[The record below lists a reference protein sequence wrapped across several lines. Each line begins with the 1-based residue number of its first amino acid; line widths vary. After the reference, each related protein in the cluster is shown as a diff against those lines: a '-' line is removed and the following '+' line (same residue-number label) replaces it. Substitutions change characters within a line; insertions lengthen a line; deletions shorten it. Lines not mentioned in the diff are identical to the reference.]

1 MDHEETATVLYL
13 IRRKYWQTARLR
25 CEAALRRARPV
36 DAPVLGFWRAVASIL
51 LGKFNEAVREL
62 TPLVSDPA
70 LAVAGPAALI
80 HAHSRCTPLN
90 RDAISDL
97 EATLAL
103 AEGSSSL
110 TETAYFMHIVFLGI
124 VNVATDETD
133 KWLSTAR
140 ARFPGGA
147 SAATLITLAEGW
159 LQLFHSSPPL
169 IDNPN
174 GDDDSAP
181 SDSWS
186 NAGSSGSPRGMR
198 ASGSKAF
205 TGASQDSVATQNS
218 SGDALGASGAQWLRS
233 PPASTAT
240 MADGTDESPFDEV
253 VAIDPKNP
261 GALIGRI
268 LATKEIRRQPDQA
281 RVHASAL
288 VAARPRCVPA
298 LIEGM
303 HCALATGAWDAVTD
317 ACHRILTLAG
327 ASPSGTGGSAQS
339 PIPTVDALVVL
350 ALADLLRDGQADR
363 GAQRLTQLLAVLRRE
378 EGENAALIASVV
390 HLLTR
395 IPLPGTPAAAAMSG
409 TSTTVV
415 RGGRGTTVLDD
426 LATLAERMTTLAP
439 TNVAYLC
446 EYARVL
452 LLQGKPK
459 AALDQFQRATAANS
473 HHVPALEGAL
483 EAELAV
489 LQIDDSA
496 GNAGARDREA
506 NLVRDLELLEVVQP
520 VSSSAGRSPLAAYLA
535 AAIQWRR
542 HRDAAVRFAHL
553 RDCVQRAFDAAA
565 AAAGAGL
572 QYLAALNVPLLVQVA
587 RDLVDVCPSRP
598 LADEADDGAGAASGP
613 DDVAAMG
620 GHVPAA
626 ALLELGEF
634 IAQVYP
640 GSPETGTL
648 LALAQFLDGQVESAK
663 ATIRGVMDR
672 CPQHAPAAFLMA
684 ELAAHPGAWPDIA
697 GLRETSLLTELPSSL
712 VMGVTSLTGKS
723 ARPRWDP
730 AKGSADALAALDAAL
745 AVNLDV
751 RKYDQFHLLR
761 ARALRIRGDLD
772 GAREALAPVS
782 SGTRPKLTAP
792 RDQFMYWVETLLT
805 TTNAKE
811 LDNFMVQARRDVSFY
826 PTLQGELMLLEAH
839 LLLAGEK
846 RGATHVDRALTLFR
860 DAAST
865 EPALTVISTRAQ
877 AHVHRIVRH
886 DHRAAIRVCAALVDL
901 QPGSLP
907 AQLALAD
914 AYLAR
919 GDVDRAIDAL
929 TTALCYLP
937 GGNPDSDTASSS
949 APAREAMAAQLTRK
963 VAAVLVRNHEYA
975 RALEYL
981 QDSVDAALA
990 AGTRA
995 ADAILDQVVALAA
1008 LHLKLGHLDQAEAT
1022 AVAHLERV
1030 KADAPSAAQATAAD
1044 LPLLEVL
1051 AQVSRQTRNAARA
1064 MDMLRRARTAA
1075 ARQPAVQAAV
1085 CLQMAEIV
1093 REGGAAPG
1101 AGTSAQVEALL
1112 VQARELQ
1119 PANTTVLLA
1128 LAQHYVQAVA
1138 PAADGKADALAKAH
1152 ALCAE
1157 LLKVDANHGE
1167 GGRLMAQVLIQRRQ
1181 FDQAVGFQKQILSQM
1196 RQKTGGG
1203 KRADRDRYAVLAQ
1216 TIDLLHRLGRIDEAR
1231 VELDLPEK
1239 EKEAKPTSTVSSTVP
1254 SGPQGGARRSEGYH
1268 FCLGLY
1274 HKNKNNIKDAV
1285 REFKKCRGD
1294 AYWRERS
1301 ANQVL
1306 ELMVFPDVTALGSQV
1321 DPAVVTAAVR
1331 VLEELPATSPERKVW
1346 EAYTYFGSRKRADI
1360 EHGLDVLTN
1369 SNLPDDLPAV
1379 QLARGIGQLLMSQ
1392 PGKSKPYLKKLA
1404 AREWVLEDALHLET
1418 AWLVLAQIYLD
1429 AAKPDAAEALV
1440 KSTLDFYP
1448 GDGGRG
1454 AWCAWALRAA
1464 IADRQTQPATALAH
1478 LRRAWLAEGRSRAA
1492 LGAHLAVLAVRA
1504 GRPTEAIRVARRVLD
1519 LVGAGA
1525 VEVGDDPAIAVPLLV
1540 AEGGKAPSTA
1550 AADASGAPMLVH
1562 MHRDVL
1568 VRARGMLRP

>member
-25 CEAALRRARPV
+25 CEVALRRARPV

-62 TPLVSDPA
+62 TPLVSDPS
-70 LAVAGPAALI
+70 LAAAGPAALI

-90 RDAISDL
+90 HDAISDL
-97 EATLAL
+97 EAALAL

-124 VNVATDETD
+124 VNAANDETD

-140 ARFPGGA
+140 SRFPGGA
-147 SAATLITLAEGW
+147 PAASLITLAEGW
-159 LQLFHSSPPL
+159 LQLFRSSPPL

-181 SDSWS
+181 TDSWS

-198 ASGSKAF
+198 AGGSKAF
-205 TGASQDSVATQNS
+205 TGTSQDSVATQNS
-218 SGDALGASGAQWLRS
+218 SADALGTSGAQWLRS

-240 MADGTDESPFDEV
+240 MTDSTDESPFDEV
-253 VAIDPKNP
+253 VATDPKNP
-261 GALIGRI
+261 GALIGQI

-281 RVHASAL
+281 RTYALAL

-327 ASPSGTGGSAQS
+327 ASPSGAGGSAQS

-350 ALADLLRDGQADR
+350 ALVDLLRDGQADR
-363 GAQRLTQLLAVLRRE
+363 GAQRLTQLLAVLRRD

-395 IPLPGTPAAAAMSG
+395 IPLPGTPAASAMSG
-409 TSTTVV
+409 TPATVV
-415 RGGRGTTVLDD
+415 RGGRGTTILDD
-426 LATLAERMTTLAP
+426 LAMLAERMTSLAP

-446 EYARVL
+446 EYSRVL

-459 AALDQFQRATAANS
+459 AALDLFQQATAANS

-489 LQIDDSA
+489 LQLDEAA

-520 VSSSAGRSPLAAYLA
+520 VSSSSGRSPLAAYLA

-598 LADEADDGAGAASGP
+598 LADDADDGAGAASGP

-648 LALAQFLDGQVESAK
+648 LALAQFLAGQVESAK
-663 ATIRGVMDR
+663 TSIRGVMDR
-672 CPQHAPAAFLMA
+672 FPQHAPAAFLMA
-684 ELAAHPGAWPDIA
+684 ELAAHPGAWPDVA
-697 GLRETSLLTELPSSL
+697 GLRETALLTELPSSL
-712 VMGVTSLTGKS
+712 VMGVTSLTGKT

-751 RKYDQFHLLR
+751 RKCDQFHMLR

-772 GAREALAPVS
+772 GAREALAPVAN
-782 SGTRPKLTAP
+782 GTRPKLTAP
-792 RDQFMYWVETLLT
+792 RDQFMYWIETLLT

-811 LDNFMVQARRDVSFY
+811 LESLMVQARRDVSFY

-846 RGATHVDRALTLFR
+846 RVATQVDRALTLFR

-865 EPALTVISTRAQ
+865 EPALTWISTRAQ
-877 AHVHRIVRH
+877 AHVHRTVRH

-919 GDVDRAIDAL
+919 GDVDRAVDAL

-949 APAREAMAAQLTRK
+949 APAREAMAAHLTRK

-995 ADAILDQVVALAA
+995 TDAILDQVVALAA
-1008 LHLKLGHLDQAEAT
+1008 LHLKLGHLDQAEST
-1022 AVAHLERV
+1022 AVAHLERI
-1030 KADAPSAAQATAAD
+1030 KANAPSAAQATAAD

-1051 AQVSRQTRNAARA
+1051 AQVYRQGGNANKA
-1064 MDMLRRARTAA
+1064 MDMLRRARAAA

-1093 REGGAAPG
+1093 RQGGAAPG
-1101 AGTSAQVEALL
+1101 ADAGAQVEALL

-1119 PANTTVLLA
+1119 PASTIVLLA
-1128 LAQHYVQAVA
+1128 LAQHYVQAVS

-1152 ALCAE
+1152 ALCTE

-1167 GGRLMAQVLIQRRQ
+1167 GARLMAQVLIQRRQ
-1181 FDQAVGFQKQILSQM
+1181 FDQAIGFQKQILAQM

-1203 KRADRDRYAVLAQ
+1203 KSADRDRYAVLAQ

-1231 VELDLPEK
+1231 VELELPEK
-1239 EKEAKPTSTVSSTVP
+1239 QEVKPTLTVSPTATM
-1254 SGPQGGARRSEGYH
+1254 GPREGVRRSEGYH

-1274 HKNKNNIKDAV
+1274 HKNKNSIKDAV

-1294 AYWRERS
+1294 AYWRARS

-1306 ELMVFPDVTALGSQV
+1306 ELMVFPDVTALASQV
-1321 DPAVVTAAVR
+1321 DPAVVTAAIR
-1331 VLEELPATSPERKVW
+1331 VLEELPTTSPERKVW

-1392 PGKSKPYLKKLA
+1392 PGKAKPYLKKLA

-1440 KSTLDFYP
+1440 KSTLDIYP

-1492 LGAHLAVLAVRA
+1492 LGAHLAILAVRA

-1540 AEGGKAPSTA
+1540 AEGGKTPPATA
-1550 AADASGAPMLVH
+1550 TDAGGAPMLVH

>member
-13 IRRKYWQTARLR
+13 IHRKYWQTARLR
-25 CEAALRRARPV
+25 CEVALRRARPI

-70 LAVAGPAALI
+70 LSAAGPAALI

-110 TETAYFMHIVFLGI
+110 TETAYFIHIVFLGI
-124 VNVATDETD
+124 VDAATDETD

-140 ARFPGGA
+140 SRFPGGA

-159 LQLFHSSPPL
+159 LQLFRSSPPL

-186 NAGSSGSPRGMR
+186 NVGSSGSPRGMQV
-198 ASGSKAF
+198 SGSKAF

-218 SGDALGASGAQWLRS
+218 SADAFGASGAQWLRS

-240 MADGTDESPFDEV
+240 MADSPDDSPFDEV
-253 VAIDPKNP
+253 VAVDPKNP

-268 LATKEIRRQPDQA
+268 LTNKEIRRQPDQA
-281 RVHASAL
+281 RAHASAL

-327 ASPSGTGGSAQS
+327 ASPSGTGGAVQS
-339 PIPTVDALVVL
+339 PIPTVDALAVL
-350 ALADLLRDGQADR
+350 ALVDLLRDGQADR

-459 AALDQFQRATAANS
+459 AALDQFQRATAASS

-489 LQIDDSA
+489 LQLDEAA

-520 VSSSAGRSPLAAYLA
+520 VSSSSGRSPLAAYLA

-572 QYLAALNVPLLVQVA
+572 QYLAALNVPLLLQVA

-613 DDVAAMG
+613 DDVVAMG

-648 LALAQFLDGQVESAK
+648 LALAQFLGGQVESAK
-663 ATIRGVMDR
+663 TTIRGVMDR
-672 CPQHAPAAFLMA
+672 FPQHAPAAFLMA

-697 GLRETSLLTELPSSL
+697 GLRETALLTELPPSL
-712 VMGVTSLTGKS
+712 VMGVTSLTGKT
-723 ARPRWDP
+723 ARPRWDS

-751 RKYDQFHLLR
+751 RKCDQFHLLR
-761 ARALRIRGDLD
+761 VRALRIRGDLD
-772 GAREALAPVS
+772 GAREALAPVAN
-782 SGTRPKLTAP
+782 GTRPKLAAP
-792 RDQFMYWVETLLT
+792 RDQFMYWIETLLT

-811 LDNFMVQARRDVSFY
+811 LDGLMVQARRDVSFY

-839 LLLAGEK
+839 LLLVGEK
-846 RGATHVDRALTLFR
+846 RAATHVDRALTLFR

-877 AHVHRIVRH
+877 AHVHRAVRH

-919 GDVDRAIDAL
+919 GDVDRAVDAL
-929 TTALCYLP
+929 TSALCYLP
-937 GGNPDSDTASSS
+937 GGNSDSDTATA

-1008 LHLKLGHLDQAEAT
+1008 LHLKLGHLDKAEAT

-1030 KADAPSAAQATAAD
+1030 KANAPSAAQATAAD

-1051 AQVSRQTRNAARA
+1051 AQVYRQGGSAIKA
-1064 MDMLRRARTAA
+1064 MDILRRVRTAA
-1075 ARQPAVQAAV
+1075 ARQPTVQAAV

-1101 AGTSAQVEALL
+1101 ADVGAQIEALL

-1138 PAADGKADALAKAH
+1138 PTGDGKADALAKAH

-1167 GGRLMAQVLIQRRQ
+1167 GARLMAQVLIQRRQ
-1181 FDQAVGFQKQILSQM
+1181 FDQAVGFQKQILAQM
-1196 RQKTGGG
+1196 RQKTDGG

-1216 TIDLLHRLGRIDEAR
+1216 TIDLLHRVGRIDEAR
-1231 VELDLPEK
+1231 IELDLPEK
-1239 EKEAKPTSTVSSTVP
+1239 EKEVKQAPTVSTVP
-1254 SGPQGGARRSEGYH
+1254 SGSREGARRSEGYH

-1274 HKNKNNIKDAV
+1274 HKNNNNIKDAV

-1294 AYWRERS
+1294 AYWRARS

-1321 DPAVVTAAVR
+1321 DPAVVTAAIR
-1331 VLEELPATSPERKVW
+1331 VLEELPATLPERKVW

-1360 EHGLDVLTN
+1360 EHGLDMLTN

-1379 QLARGIGQLLMSQ
+1379 QLARGIGQLLISQ
-1392 PGKSKPYLKKLA
+1392 PGKAKPYLKKLA

-1429 AAKPDAAEALV
+1429 AAKLDAAEALV
-1440 KSTLDFYP
+1440 KSTLNFYP

-1464 IADRQTQPATALAH
+1464 IADRQTQPAMALAH
-1478 LRRAWLAEGRSRAA
+1478 LRRAWLAEGRSRAT

-1525 VEVGDDPAIAVPLLV
+1525 VEVGDDPAITVPLLV
-1540 AEGGKAPSTA
+1540 AEGGKAPPTA